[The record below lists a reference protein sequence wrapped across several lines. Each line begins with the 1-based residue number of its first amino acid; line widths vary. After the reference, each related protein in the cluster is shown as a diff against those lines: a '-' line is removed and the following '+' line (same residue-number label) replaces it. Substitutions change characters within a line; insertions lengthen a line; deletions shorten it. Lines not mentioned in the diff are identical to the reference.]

1 MNCIEHGFRQMN
13 DRKYGW
19 PPIVNVRAYCHN
31 SENQMTSND
40 DMRGHWSQDLIC
52 SDNQQIVG
60 AQMQH
65 DHADSVTHMRFLCA

>member
-1 MNCIEHGFRQMN
+1 MNCIEHGFRKMN
-13 DRKYGW
+13 DRQYGW
-19 PPIVNVRAYCHN
+19 PPVVNVRAYCQN

-65 DHADSVTHMRFLCA
+65 DYSDSVTNMRFLCA